1 MTVTEWVLAA
11 AGIAV
16 IVFGLVLVV
25 RRNAKDYRMQ
35 R

>member
-1 MTVTEWVLAA
+1 MSAAEWVLAA

-16 IVFGLVLVV
+16 IVFGLVLVL
-25 RRNAKDYRMQ
+25 RRNAKDFRMQ